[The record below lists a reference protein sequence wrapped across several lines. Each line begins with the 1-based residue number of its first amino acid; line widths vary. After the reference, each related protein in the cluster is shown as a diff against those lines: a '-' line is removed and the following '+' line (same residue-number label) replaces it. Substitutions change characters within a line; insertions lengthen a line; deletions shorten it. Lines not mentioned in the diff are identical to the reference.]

1 MSLHHKILMVKL
13 KKKCCCKKKK
23 MKVNK
28 TTISVILSQPLFH
41 AAMVLVF
48 GRATPRSGE
57 NVFILWDSLS

>member
-13 KKKCCCKKKK
+13 KKNVAAKK

-28 TTISVILSQPLFH
+28 TRISFILSQLLFH

-48 GRATPRSGE
+48 GSDTPKSGE
-57 NVFILWDSLS
+57 NVFILWGSLS

>member
-13 KKKCCCKKKK
+13 KKNVAAKKK

-28 TTISVILSQPLFH
+28 TRISFILSQLLFH

-48 GRATPRSGE
+48 GSDTPKSGE
-57 NVFILWDSLS
+57 NVFILWGSLS

>member
-1 MSLHHKILMVKL
+1 MLLQ
-13 KKKCCCKKKK
+13 KKK

>member
-13 KKKCCCKKKK
+13 KKKMLLQKK